1 MARQPRTVATGETR
15 AETAPGAIPAANDQ
29 PQLPINPAETS
40 GDYNAMVDHW
50 NKVETILNGVE
61 AMRAARETYMPKM
74 PNEDINDYNYRIQNA
89 KFTNIYEDI
98 VTSLASK
105 PFAQECT
112 VADDA
117 SDRIKALAE
126 DIDGRGNNLHVF
138 ASQVF
143 FYGINYAI
151 DWILIDFT
159 KYQRPG
165 AAPNRPLTQ
174 NEEAK
179 LNMRPYWVHVPAK
192 RMLAAYSAKIN
203 GVEQLVHC
211 RIEENVTMRSGFS
224 EKLVKQVRIFNRNPV
239 FQEGLADPV
248 DWEPATYEVWRQD
261 QTGGPWTRAENGSV
275 SIGIVPVV
283 PYATGRRK
291 GGTWQFAPPM
301 KSAADLQIEHFQQE
315 TNLKAIKEHA
325 AFPILSGDGVTPQK
339 NADGSIKAIPIGPKA
354 VLYAPPS
361 ADGGQPGSWKFIEP
375 SADSLKF
382 LADEV
387 KNTEAQMREIGR
399 QPLTAT
405 AGITVVVAGL
415 ASQKASSAVQA
426 WALSLKDALEQAFRI
441 TEMWLKEAKPT
452 TVNVHTDFALDPNDA
467 SSKTFLMEMRKNG
480 DLSRE
485 GLWEEAQRRGD
496 LRPDFDPETELDR
509 LDQEM
514 DDKIEEDDAAAARM
528 IAINQARGTP
538 PAEGTPPNE
547 DEPPAEE

>member
-1 MARQPRTVATGETR
+1 MARGPRAVAQGEVR
-15 AETAPGAIPAANDQ
+15 AEAPRSAIPAANDQ
-29 PQLPINPAETS
+29 PTVPVNPAEPS
-40 GDYNAMVDHW
+40 GDYGAMLDHW

-61 AMRAARETYMPKM
+61 AMRAARETYMPKL
-74 PNEDINDYNYRIQNA
+74 PNESQDDYDYRIKNA

-117 SDRIKALAE
+117 SDRIKKLAE

-159 KYQRPG
+159 KYQRPEG
-165 AAPNRPLTQ
+165 GPSRPLTQ
-174 NEEAK
+174 NEEAA

-211 RIEENVTMRSGFS
+211 RIEENVTMRVGFQ
-224 EKLVKQVRIFNRNPV
+224 EKLVKQVRIFNRDPI
-239 FQEGLADPV
+239 FTPGLADPT
-248 DWEPATYEVWRQD
+248 DWTPATFEVWRQD
-261 QTGGPWTRAENGSV
+261 QGENWTQVEVGPV

-301 KSAADLQIEHFQQE
+301 KSAADLQVEHFQQE
-315 TNLKAIKEHA
+315 TALKHIKEHV
-325 AFPILSGDGVTPQK
+325 AFPMLSADGVTPAK
-339 NADGSIKAIPIGPKA
+339 NQDGSVKAVPIGPKA
-354 VLYAPPS
+354 VLYAPPHPET
-361 ADGGQPGSWKFIEP
+361 GQAGSWKFIEP
-375 SADSLKF
+375 SAESLKF
-382 LADEV
+382 LAEEV
-387 KNTEAQMREIGR
+387 KNTETQMREIGR

-441 TEMWLKEAKPT
+441 TEMWLREAKQT

-496 LRPDFDPETELDR
+496 LRPDFDPDEEKDR
-509 LDQEM
+509 LDEEL
-514 DDKIEEDDAAAARM
+514 DDQIEADDAAAARM
-528 IAINQARGTP
+528 IAVNQARQAPPAEPGAEPETP
-538 PAEGTPPNE
+538 PA
-547 DEPPAEE
+547 AEE